1 MRLVEVRNKD
11 RAIEVKK
18 QTQQDSM
25 EKQYEQ
31 ASIIE
36 KFQSVSF
43 FTQYKSNLMQSFEI
57 LYCDGGLD
65 LKLLFAEDSKILRRL
80 WNFKFIKQYL
90 LAKRSSRSKTPE

>member
-25 EKQYEQ
+25 EKRYER

-57 LYCDGGLD
+57 LYCGGGLD
-65 LKLLFAEDSKILRRL
+65 LKFVFAEGSKILKGYKIL
-80 WNFKFIKQYL
+80 NL
-90 LAKRSSRSKTPE
+90 SSNIYWLKEAVG

>member
-18 QTQQDSM
+18 QTQQESM
-25 EKQYEQ
+25 EKTIRTSKYYR
-31 ASIIE
+31 E

-57 LYCDGGLD
+57 L
-65 LKLLFAEDSKILRRL
+65 
-80 WNFKFIKQYL
+80 
-90 LAKRSSRSKTPE
+90 

>member
-25 EKQYEQ
+25 EKRYER

-65 LKLLFAEDSKILRRL
+65 LKLLFAEGSKIL
-80 WNFKFIKQYL
+80 
-90 LAKRSSRSKTPE
+90 KTL

>member
-18 QTQQDSM
+18 QMQQDSM
-25 EKQYEQ
+25 KKRYER

-43 FTQYKSNLMQSFEI
+43 FAQYKSNLMQSFKI
-57 LYCDGGLD
+57 LYCGGGLD
-65 LKLLFAEDSKILRRL
+65 LKICYLQKVL
-80 WNFKFIKQYL
+80 KF
-90 LAKRSSRSKTPE
+90 